1 MPRAKKTL
9 AGGQGQ
15 ASQVIK
21 GQTYGEGVQQQ
32 ALQAVMPAPQANTG
46 VRVPTTQPAAQ
57 SAPQSAPMQDQGDV
71 QAQKPD
77 LAALLQ
83 TLKGAGGQLTAPDD
97 QPDQPFNYGLSGGPG
112 SDIGNP
118 MKPYVNRTGQIMRE
132 LSARTGDPIF
142 ANLAAKGRL

>member
-9 AGGQGQ
+9 AGGRGQ

-32 ALQAVMPAPQANTG
+32 ALQATMPAPQANTG
-46 VRVPTTQPAAQ
+46 VTVPKTQPAAQ
-57 SAPQSAPMQDQGDV
+57 SAPMQDQGGT
-71 QAQKPD
+71 QTQKPD

-83 TLKGAGGQLTAPDD
+83 QLKGAGGQLNAPDD
-97 QPDQPFNYGLSGGPG
+97 QPDKPFNTGLSGGVGNQIG
-112 SDIGNP
+112 SP
-118 MKPYVNRTGQIMRE
+118 MRPYVNRTAQIMRD

-142 ANLAAKGRL
+142 ANLAARARL

>member
-46 VRVPTTQPAAQ
+46 VTVPTTQPAAQ
-57 SAPQSAPMQDQGDV
+57 SAPQSTSMQDQGGV

-77 LAALLQ
+77 LASLLQ

>member
-57 SAPQSAPMQDQGDV
+57 SAQ
-71 QAQKPD
+71 
-77 LAALLQ
+77 
-83 TLKGAGGQLTAPDD
+83 
-97 QPDQPFNYGLSGGPG
+97 
-112 SDIGNP
+112 IGRASCRERVFG
-118 MKPYVNRTGQIMRE
+118 YV
-132 LSARTGDPIF
+132 
-142 ANLAAKGRL
+142 

>member
-32 ALQAVMPAPQANTG
+32 ALQATMPAPQANTG
-46 VRVPTTQPAAQ
+46 VRVPTAQPAAQ
-57 SAPQSAPMQDQGDV
+57 TAPQSEPMQEQGGV
-71 QAQKPD
+71 QGQKPD
-77 LAALLQ
+77 RAALLQ
-83 TLKGAGGQLTAPDD
+83 QLKGVGGQLNAPDD
-97 QPDQPFNYGLSGGPG
+97 QPDKPFNTGLSGGVGNQIG
-112 SDIGNP
+112 SP
-118 MKPYVNRTGQIMRE
+118 MRPYVNRTAQIMRD

-142 ANLAAKGRL
+142 ANLAARARL